1 MIHENVHGGRLL
13 EWHLDLARGLLLVM
27 ISSAVIRRRSPGTSD
42 GQISFKLKAFHQFV
56 GDSTTMRSKYGL
68 TQLDPCI
75 IYLT

>member
-1 MIHENVHGGRLL
+1 MASGPRGAPAGNQ
-13 EWHLDLARGLLLVM
+13 LDGD
-27 ISSAVIRRRSPGTSD
+27 SSSITAQSPGTSC

-56 GDSTTMRSKYGL
+56 GDSSTMRSKYGL